1 MRRFFDTD
9 DSVAGLLLRLTLGV
23 VMLPHGSQKMLGW
36 FGGFGFSGTMGFF
49 TEKLGLPWIIAFL
62 VIIGEFCGSLGL
74 LVGFLTRFS
83 AASVIVIMLGA
94 ITMAHL
100 PHGFF
105 MNWSGQQQGEGY
117 EYHLLVIGIAAML
130 LVTGAGRWS
139 VDREIATRM
148 S

>member
-117 EYHLLVIGIAAML
+117 EYHLLVIGIAATL